1 MNALMALRLIDAP
14 EPPRPSAH
22 EAVPAL
28 RLVPAAAARLAAS
41 DWAGYR
47 AVVAEA
53 GEIADPHRRYEA
65 RRALLEL
72 GLRESSTVATLLAS
86 ATAAVDMLQADPR
99 EPVLLNYAGVIFYEL
114 GAVKAATALFGAAQR
129 LDHELPNVERN
140 LAECTRRKRRGVRV
154 VPQAAGLVRELQPRV
169 DRIAAAARPAEGLTL
184 SLCMIV
190 KDEEAM
196 IGRCL
201 EAAGPA
207 VDEIVV
213 VDTGSTDRTVEIAE
227 RHGARILHHTW
238 DGDFAAA
245 RNASFDAATGDWV
258 MYLDADEV
266 LVADDA
272 QRLRALTGR
281 TWREAFFLTETNHTG
296 DIEDG
301 TAITHDAM
309 RVFRNRPEYRFEGR
323 IHEQI
328 AQHLPAY
335 LPERQERT
343 TVRVEHFGY
352 LGAVRDTK
360 DKTNRNLELLERQVA
375 EGVDNPFLHFNL
387 GSEYAAA
394 GDAPRA
400 LTHFQRAWAAV
411 RENGRVTSDGYA
423 PALAARYVHALRNTG
438 RTADVAAAGDEALE
452 IFPGFTDIVL
462 EQALAAGA
470 AGAVDREET
479 LLRRCL
485 EMGDGPS
492 RYSATVGC
500 GSFRALVALADA
512 LRRRGALEESEA
524 TLRRCLQEH
533 PGFLAAVDPYAAALL
548 RRGVPA
554 AEVVETVHALVADST
569 PSVRFLLAVAL
580 SEAGAVAEAEREL
593 RAVLDAQPANAHAS
607 VALAETLLAQGRF
620 ADAVAIAAAV
630 DPEAPCAPAAQRTEL
645 FARLTDGTQ
654 ADAQRAL
661 ALPDEERAVFAAWQA
676 VRSGATAPAGLPS
689 AAAAPI
695 LIMLDALARL
705 QAFDAFADLVAV
717 LEVVAIPWRRRR
729 EALAD
734 LYLRHGYADSAAEEW
749 LAICERDGIDA
760 PALRGMAAVAIAR
773 GLDEDAQVFVAEAEA
788 LAAA

>member
-1 MNALMALRLIDAP
+1 MALRLIDAP
-14 EPPRPSAH
+14 ASPRPSAH
-22 EAVPAL
+22 EAVPAA
-28 RLVPAAAARLAAS
+28 RLVPAAAARLAAG

-53 GEIADPHRRYEA
+53 GEVADPHRRYEA

-72 GLRESSTVATLLAS
+72 GLSEGSTVATLV
-86 ATAAVDMLQADPR
+86 ATAAAAVDMLQADPR

-114 GAVKAATALFGAAQR
+114 GAVKAATALFSAAQR
-129 LDHELPNVERN
+129 LDPELPNVEGN
-140 LAECTRRKRRGVRV
+140 LAECTRRKRKGVRV
-154 VPQAAGLVRELQPRV
+154 VPQAAGPVRDLQPRV

-201 EAAGPA
+201 EAARNA

-227 RHGARILHHTW
+227 RHGARILHHAW

-328 AQHLPAY
+328 AQHLPGY

-352 LGAVRDTK
+352 LGAVRNTK

-411 RENGRVTSDGYA
+411 REEGRVTSDGYA

-438 RTADVAAAGDEALE
+438 RMADVAAAGDEALE

-470 AGAVDREET
+470 TGDLEREEA

-500 GSFRALVALADA
+500 GTFRALVALADA
-512 LRRRGALEESEA
+512 LRRRGALEEAEA
-524 TLRRCLQEH
+524 TLRGCLQEH

-554 AEVVETVHALVADST
+554 PEVVGTVHALVADST
-569 PSVRFLLAVAL
+569 PSMRFLLAVAL
-580 SEAGAVAEAEREL
+580 SEAGAVAEAESEL
-593 RAVLDAQPANAHAS
+593 RAVLDGPAGQRPRQRRPGRDPSGPGRLRRRRGDRRSGRPRGAVCGRRPAH
-607 VALAETLLAQGRF
+607 
-620 ADAVAIAAAV
+620 
-630 DPEAPCAPAAQRTEL
+630 
-645 FARLTDGTQ
+645 
-654 ADAQRAL
+654 RAL
-661 ALPDEERAVFAAWQA
+661 RAPGRRHAGRRPARAGPARRGACRLRRLAGRALGRHRAGRAAERGRGPDPHHARRA
-676 VRSGATAPAGLPS
+676 RAPAGLRCLRGPRGR
-689 AAAAPI
+689 
-695 LIMLDALARL
+695 ARG
-705 QAFDAFADLVAV
+705 
-717 LEVVAIPWRRRR
+717 RR
-729 EALAD
+729 D
-734 LYLRHGYADSAAEEW
+734 PV
-749 LAICERDGIDA
+749 A
-760 PALRGMAAVAIAR
+760 PASRGARRAVPAPRLRTTPPPRSGSRSASATASTSPRCAGMAAVAIAR

>member
-1 MNALMALRLIDAP
+1 
-14 EPPRPSAH
+14 
-22 EAVPAL
+22 
-28 RLVPAAAARLAAS
+28 
-41 DWAGYR
+41 
-47 AVVAEA
+47 
-53 GEIADPHRRYEA
+53 
-65 RRALLEL
+65 
-72 GLRESSTVATLLAS
+72 
-86 ATAAVDMLQADPR
+86 MLQAEPR

-129 LDHELPNVERN
+129 LDPELPNVEGN
-140 LAECTRRKRRGVRV
+140 LAACTRRKRKGVRV
-154 VPQAAGLVRELQPRV
+154 VPPGRRRLVRELQPRV

-201 EAAGPA
+201 EAARDA

-227 RHGARILHHTW
+227 RHGARVLHHAW

-328 AQHLPAY
+328 AQNLPGY

-343 TVRVEHFGY
+343 AVRVEHFGY

-375 EGVDNPFLHFNL
+375 EGVDNALPALQPRL
-387 GSEYAAA
+387 GVRRHRRRTARA
-394 GDAPRA
+394 DALPARLGGRARRARSPATAMPRRWPRA
-400 LTHFQRAWAAV
+400 TCTRCATPAA
-411 RENGRVTSDGYA
+411 
-423 PALAARYVHALRNTG
+423 
-438 RTADVAAAGDEALE
+438 TAEVAAAGDEALE

-470 AGAVDREET
+470 AGDLDREEA

-500 GSFRALVALADA
+500 GRFRALVALADA
-512 LRRRGALEESEA
+512 LRRRGAA
-524 TLRRCLQEH
+524 GGGRACCARCLQEH

-548 RRGVPA
+548 RRGVPGRGGRR
-554 AEVVETVHALVADST
+554 EVHALVADST

-580 SEAGAVAEAEREL
+580 SEAGAVAEAES
-593 RAVLDAQPANAHAS
+593 RAARRASRPSRPTPTPASRWPRPFWPRAAS
-607 VALAETLLAQGRF
+607 PTPR
-620 ADAVAIAAAV
+620 
-630 DPEAPCAPAAQRTEL
+630 PSPPRSTPRRRAPP
-645 FARLTDGTQ
+645 
-654 ADAQRAL
+654 
-661 ALPDEERAVFAAWQA
+661 P
-676 VRSGATAPAGLPS
+676 PS
-689 AAAAPI
+689 APSSS
-695 LIMLDALARL
+695 
-705 QAFDAFADLVAV
+705 
-717 LEVVAIPWRRRR
+717 P
-729 EALAD
+729 
-734 LYLRHGYADSAAEEW
+734 G
-749 LAICERDGIDA
+749 
-760 PALRGMAAVAIAR
+760 
-773 GLDEDAQVFVAEAEA
+773 
-788 LAAA
+788 